1 MKAQLPTLAILIA
14 AAAATVTAVAAEPSP
29 ACAPVLKA
37 MAKTLVADHASVT
50 QGNNQTLNG
59 ITAGGVNYLQIDG
72 KWKASLLS
80 PKDNQERSDENLK
93 NAKSYVCQSI
103 PDSTIDGVAVANFQT
118 RTEGEDEIIE
128 STIAISKVS
137 GLAIQVENKLA
148 GENNSRYTMRYTYT
162 NIHAPAVQK

>member
-1 MKAQLPTLAILIA
+1 MNAQLPTLAILIA
-14 AAAATVTAVAAEPSP
+14 AAAATVTAVAAAPGP

-80 PKDNQERSDENLK
+80 PKDNQVRSDENLK
-93 NAKSYVCQSI
+93 NAKSYVCQSL
-103 PDSTIDGVAVANFQT
+103 PDSTIDGAAVANFQT

-128 STIAISKVS
+128 SKIAISKVS
-137 GLAIQVENKLA
+137 GLAIQVENYLA
-148 GENNSRYTMRYTYT
+148 GENNSRYTTRYTYT